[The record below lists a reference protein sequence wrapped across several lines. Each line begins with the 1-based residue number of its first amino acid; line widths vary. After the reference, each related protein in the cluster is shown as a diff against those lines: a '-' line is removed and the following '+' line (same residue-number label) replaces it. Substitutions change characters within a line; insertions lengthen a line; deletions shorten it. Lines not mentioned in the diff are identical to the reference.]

1 MVLMEGFRH
10 ISRRFFLSQVEED
23 LSIYVLLNT
32 QICSGCE
39 YLIYPIFIIVA
50 QEEYDSTG

>member
-10 ISRRFFLSQVEED
+10 ISRRFFLCQVEED

-39 YLIYPIFIIVA
+39 YLTYPIFIIA
-50 QEEYDSTG
+50 QEEHDSTG